1 MIPALD
7 RRAEHFSFAG
17 FTRAI
22 PQVNCSMMQ
31 DRFAARGFILGA
43 LLSALV
49 GLLIGAARAEDLANK
64 PPLDAPAAASND
76 GPRQGAELPA
86 NAAPRSEAAEAWD
99 AVKDT
104 TNPALLEAFVK
115 RYRNTFFA
123 VIAMARLAELRE
135 AATAKTSPFGTLPAA
150 GPVPTSPIHPG
161 PAIPTD
167 GTQPRAVLYDEDPS
181 NPVGRQFAGSV
192 IWRTEPVKAEG
203 RPDEL
208 AARADVDVPSRGL
221 RVTISF
227 RRNLDP
233 SLPASHVIDLS
244 FQLSADTGGAVG
256 SVPGILMKS
265 NEQARGMP
273 LAGLAVKVTGGLFLV
288 GLSNVAADRERN
300 LKLLL
305 ERSWFDIPIVYANQ
319 RRGILA
325 IEKGEPGEQV
335 FKAAFMAWGESSAAA
350 QPGANMIDGNSGN
363 AGK

>member
-7 RRAEHFSFAG
+7 NRAEHFLSQVSQG
-17 FTRAI
+17 RS

-31 DRFAARGFILGA
+31 DRCAAHGFILRV
-43 LLSALV
+43 LLSAIV

-64 PPLDAPAAASND
+64 PPLDAPAAGPNN
-76 GPRQGAELPA
+76 GPRQGAELSGEA
-86 NAAPRSEAAEAWD
+86 TPRSEAAEAWD

-135 AATAKTSPFGTLPAA
+135 ATAAKTSPFGTLPAT

-161 PAIPTD
+161 PTISMDRTR
-167 GTQPRAVLYDEDPS
+167 PRAVLYDEDPS
-181 NPVGRQFAGSV
+181 NPAGLQSVGAV
-192 IWRTEPVKAEG
+192 TWRTESIKVEG

-208 AARADVDVPSRGL
+208 AAHADVDVPSRGL

-227 RRNLDP
+227 KRNLDP

-244 FQLSADTGGAVG
+244 FQVSADTGGAVAN
-256 SVPGILMKS
+256 VPGILMKS
-265 NEQARGMP
+265 NEQARGTP
-273 LAGLAVKVTGGLFLV
+273 LAGLAVKVAGGLFLV

-335 FKAAFMAWGESSAAA
+335 FKTAFTAWGQSSAAA
-350 QPGANMIDGNSGN
+350 DMPSGSGS
-363 AGK
+363 AGKQ

>member
-7 RRAEHFSFAG
+7 NRAEHFPSLVSHG
-17 FTRAI
+17 RS

-31 DRFAARGFILGA
+31 DRFAARGFILRV
-43 LLSALV
+43 LLSAIV

-64 PPLDAPAAASND
+64 PPLDTPAAASND
-76 GPRQGAELPA
+76 GPRQGADSPG
-86 NAAPRSEAAEAWD
+86 NATPRSEAAEAWD

-123 VIAMARLAELRE
+123 VIAMARLSELRE
-135 AATAKTSPFGTLPAA
+135 AAAKTSPFGTLPAA
-150 GPVPTSPIHPG
+150 GPVPTSPLNSQ

-167 GTQPRAVLYDEDPS
+167 GTQPRAVLYDEDPT

-192 IWRTEPVKAEG
+192 IWRTKPIKSEG

-208 AARADVDVPSRGL
+208 AAEADVDIPARGL
-221 RVTISF
+221 HMTISF

-233 SLPASHVIDLS
+233 SLPASHVIDLN
-244 FQLSADTGGAVG
+244 FQLPADKDGVAN
-256 SVPGILMKS
+256 VPGILMKS
-265 NEQARGMP
+265 NEQARGTP
-273 LAGLAVKVTGGLFLV
+273 LAGLAVKVTGGFFLV

-305 ERSWFDIPIVYANQ
+305 ERSWFDVPIVYANQ

-335 FKAAFMAWGESSAAA
+335 FKTAFMAWGESSAAA
-350 QPGANMIDGNSGN
+350 QPAATPPDGSQGN
-363 AGK
+363 AGAR